1 MSGNFFGSCFGFSRS
16 AEQQG
21 DAPQTGKTDHCVDNA
36 ADARGLAAEDPRD
49 QVEPRKADQTP
60 VDCADNGQNQCQGIH
75 DHSSFYERIHS
86 MHGMAAAYS
95 ANRTEMQEI
104 EIAFLAKSC
113 IINIACKIFRRYDN
127 F

>member
-36 ADARGLAAEDPRD
+36 ADARGLPAENPRD
-49 QVEPRKADQTP
+49 QIKACEADQTP
-60 VDCADNGQNQCQGIH
+60 VDRADNCQNQC
-75 DHSSFYERIHS
+75 
-86 MHGMAAAYS
+86 MAAAYS

-113 IINIACKIFRRYDN
+113 IINIACKFFRHVNIF
-127 F
+127 